1 MVHTPVISLSG
12 CCLRFQLLAV
22 ICLKLNM
29 LATRFFFFLFL
40 FFLRY
45 YVISLKNSTFCLI
58 YHSHRR
64 RKMYLF
70 FPSVLLQIFLF
81 WIKKIHFSRN
91 KNTMGGCWKLKVFSP
106 PPPFF
111 YADLARPDHEFFLIS
126 SWSDRELFNTCHIY
140 THFKYS

>member
-106 PPPFF
+106 PSAIFLCRPCSTWSWVFF
-111 YADLARPDHEFFLIS
+111 NQLLVRPWTFQHLS
-126 SWSDRELFNTCHIY
+126 YLHTL
-140 THFKYS
+140 